1 MSSLKRGFPLPHIQL
16 SPVRLTLLLFYF
28 SMVWHSGELA
38 VTVPKRK
45 GGEKSE
51 FVFFVQLAITHIPSN
66 WVNVRAGTREAVGRV
81 GGWVRV
87 LSVEVTIQLV
97 QLQV

>member
-1 MSSLKRGFPLPHIQL
+1 
-16 SPVRLTLLLFYF
+16 
-28 SMVWHSGELA
+28 MVWHSGELA

-81 GGWVRV
+81 GGGG
-87 LSVEVTIQLV
+87 
-97 QLQV
+97 

>member
-1 MSSLKRGFPLPHIQL
+1 
-16 SPVRLTLLLFYF
+16 
-28 SMVWHSGELA
+28 MVWHSGELA

-81 GGWVRV
+81 GGGGVRV